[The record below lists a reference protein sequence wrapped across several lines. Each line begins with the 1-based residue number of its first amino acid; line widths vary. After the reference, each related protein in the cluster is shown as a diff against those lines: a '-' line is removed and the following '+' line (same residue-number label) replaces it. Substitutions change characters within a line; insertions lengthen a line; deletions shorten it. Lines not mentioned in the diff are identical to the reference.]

1 MFKKK
6 TKIINLYAE
15 KYENIVDQ
23 YLQAQMSVQS
33 RAETSLVK
41 KLAVEVY
48 PEGPDKQAAQRDLDE
63 VQQSLICAIGSM
75 DARRQEM
82 IDFYITNFEKIK
94 DENYKN
100 PQFYSKSH
108 ETVEFAIKMFYR
120 R

>member
-48 PEGPDKQAAQRDLDE
+48 PEGPDKQAAQRDLTKHKK
-63 VQQSLICAIGSM
+63 V
-75 DARRQEM
+75 
-82 IDFYITNFEKIK
+82 
-94 DENYKN
+94 
-100 PQFYSKSH
+100 
-108 ETVEFAIKMFYR
+108 
-120 R
+120 